1 MKKIFKKLKNRAG
14 LTLTEM
20 LVTLGILSIFSAAC
34 LTGMT
39 TALSVRRDNITANDA
54 EIIASMVTNYIANEL
69 RTASSIDLVDLAK
82 EDDTV
87 NEAEASE
94 ITYQSNESG
103 YKSVTLKADNIL
115 NILQL
120 TINSKKANTGEDDPK
135 DVKVFSEAAYS
146 DKDVNK
152 GLKISD
158 LKFKFTK
165 SDNTITVSFNIVPE
179 NGGSN
184 IPIADTKFTVGLMN
198 YKTD

>member
-69 RTASSIDLVDLAK
+69 RTASNIKIA
-82 EDDTV
+82 DDYT
-87 NEAEASE
+87 A

-103 YKSVTLKADNIL
+103 YKSVTLNAD

-120 TINSKKANTGEDDPK
+120 TINYTDASGDAKTE

-146 DKDVNK
+146 DKDVK
-152 GLKISD
+152 SLKISD
-158 LKFKFTK
+158 DLKFTR
-165 SDNTITVSFNIVPE
+165 NGNNITVSFKIEPK

-184 IPIADTKFTVGLMN
+184 IPIADTTFTVGLMN
-198 YKTD
+198 PN